1 MKKLLLL
8 FIVLISVNESK
19 SQAVFEIVSNSCDT
33 NVVGTFLFEYAG
45 ELDGSSTDWGCP
57 DITNPANAVQGC
69 LVFINDGTPGTTN
82 GANGIPPLDVPNYTL
97 GCNSSSTQ
105 DLTGKIA
112 VIYRGTCEFGLKAYN
127 AQLRGAIGVIIINHT
142 GAPTGMAG
150 NTYGINVTI
159 PVIQISRADGDVITA
174 CIDTVCNGVVGFIGN
189 SMGYYQNNMSS
200 SKADILLT
208 ESSAM
213 PWDLARNGTE
223 YPVDFGLW
231 AYNKGTAPQIGVTA
245 TVDVVYNGN
254 SVYTQTTAP
263 VNFASPDTTFLDSN
277 YFDLGTYAP
286 ALWNIGTYT
295 ITYTINNTN
304 EQYFADNTFSF
315 EFKLTNNDDIY
326 AKCSLDNL
334 NQPIHNTAYSLSQV
348 TYPYDWET
356 CIAFRNEYAGTK
368 NAMAT
373 GMNFSSTAW
382 FSLENQVIELRVYE
396 WNDVFLDINS
406 PETYNNLSLLE
417 NSVYTYVDNTLSDSN
432 VYLAFNSPVSLQDN
446 QRYLFCVY
454 NNNDTLRIGF
464 NTQLDYTTTQN
475 FYLQPISPIGTRD
488 IPNNT
493 KTWFLNGFG
502 LDAIPAISVKMD
514 IATNVNGTT
523 KESTFYPY
531 PYPNPIANLL
541 TVPVRK
547 GVLGNVKVEV
557 FDLTGKLVLSE
568 NQQIGNEP
576 LKVNVAS
583 IKNGTYLFQLTFVDG
598 TTDVF
603 KISVNR

>member
-1 MKKLLLL
+1 
-8 FIVLISVNESK
+8 
-19 SQAVFEIVSNSCDT
+19 
-33 NVVGTFLFEYAG
+33 
-45 ELDGSSTDWGCP
+45 
-57 DITNPANAVQGC
+57 
-69 LVFINDGTPGTTN
+69 
-82 GANGIPPLDVPNYTL
+82 
-97 GCNSSSTQ
+97 
-105 DLTGKIA
+105 
-112 VIYRGTCEFGLKAYN
+112 
-127 AQLRGAIGVIIINHT
+127 
-142 GAPTGMAG
+142 
-150 NTYGINVTI
+150 
-159 PVIQISRADGDVITA
+159 
-174 CIDTVCNGVVGFIGN
+174 VVGFIGN

-200 SKADILLT
+200 SKADILMT

-223 YPVDFGLW
+223 YPVDFGIW

-263 VNFASPDTTFLDSN
+263 VDFAAPDTTFLDSN

-286 ALWNIGTYT
+286 ALWNVGTYS

-334 NQPIHNTAYSLSQV
+334 NQPIHNTAYSLNESGCYIGFENCITFKNQYAGIRNTSVVGMTLSSKAIGYNIANQPIEIRAYQWNDNFIDISSSV
-348 TYPYDWET
+348 TY
-356 CIAFRNEYAGTK
+356 
-368 NAMAT
+368 
-373 GMNFSSTAW
+373 
-382 FSLENQVIELRVYE
+382 
-396 WNDVFLDINS
+396 NS
-406 PETYNNLSLLE
+406 MSLLG
-417 NSVYTYVDNTLSDSN
+417 SYVHTYLDNTLNDSN
-432 VYLAFNSPVSLQDN
+432 VYLAFNSPINLQDN
-446 QRYLFCVY
+446 QRYLFCVFNPGDSLRTGY
-454 NNNDTLRIGF
+454 NTLFDYSTTINN
-464 NTQLDYTTTQN
+464 
-475 FYLQPISPIGTRD
+475 YLQPISPVSTLECSS
-488 IPNNT
+488 NKLWYT
-493 KTWFLNGFG
+493 SGFG
-502 LDAIPAISVKMD
+502 YDAIPAISVKMD
-514 IATNVNGTT
+514 VSTEVYEKTSSTTN
-523 KESTFYPY
+523 Y
-531 PYPNPIANLL
+531 PYPNPTTNLL

-568 NQQIGNEP
+568 NQHIGNEP